1 MTRLLYRMLPLLL
14 WGALFASCKDDKYT
28 PVKDLFQ
35 PRMVLEEPEVEGN
48 SITLVWYKV
57 NDAVSYTVELYYDNY
72 YTDKFMGMD
81 TTEPFAFIDDIPYGT
96 TFYIRVR
103 CNAADAANNSQWT
116 YVNAATERR
125 PEFAQLLEDVSK
137 TEITEN
143 SATIHWDVDP
153 ANPVDSV
160 GVMPVMDETLPGVSR
175 YLTEEERASG
185 EAVIEGLEKNT
196 LYAVN
201 VYDTSKP
208 RKYDK
213 PYNEVMFRTAGPAA
227 ESIEVGFDDDLTALL
242 TANNDNAEIPEGTE
256 YFLPAG
262 SQYRLTAF
270 NIKKGFRLAGSTEGE
285 KPIVILDGWWN
296 IEPNSYIASLEFQN
310 IEFRQEVLNGY
321 FFNVNSS
328 YTVENL
334 SIVNCDFFGFGRGFF
349 RHQGANSKRIMNFE
363 MEGCWINNCGW
374 QTGAYGTFHL
384 GSNDDSGNS
393 YDVID
398 RAVFRNCTFS
408 NDTDGTND
416 GYGWGNVF
424 YAPNM
429 SQPIHLE
436 FKNITVYNFCRNNR
450 LISIETAVGSELVV
464 EGMVI
469 ASPCGDFSS
478 LGANTL
484 TTFDNNYVTSDYT
497 LGGSKLNA
505 TELPQSAAEL
515 FADPANGD
523 LTITDPSCPIAVN
536 RAGDTRWIP

>member
-1 MTRLLYRMLPLLL
+1 MPPAPQPPALARGNRGLLGTSARA
-14 WGALFASCKDDKYT
+14 GRAGQAAGD
-28 PVKDLFQ
+28 
-35 PRMVLEEPEVEGN
+35 
-48 SITLVWYKV
+48 
-57 NDAVSYTVELYYDNY
+57 
-72 YTDKFMGMD
+72 
-81 TTEPFAFIDDIPYGT
+81 PFAG
-96 TFYIRVR
+96 R
-103 CNAADAANNSQWT
+103 
-116 YVNAATERR
+116 
-125 PEFAQLLEDVSK
+125 
-137 TEITEN
+137 
-143 SATIHWDVDP
+143 HGG
-153 ANPVDSV
+153 V
-160 GVMPVMDETLPGVSR
+160 GG
-175 YLTEEERASG
+175 
-185 EAVIEGLEKNT
+185 
-196 LYAVN
+196 
-201 VYDTSKP
+201 
-208 RKYDK
+208 
-213 PYNEVMFRTAGPAA
+213 
-227 ESIEVGFDDDLTALL
+227 
-242 TANNDNAEIPEGTE
+242 
-256 YFLPAG
+256 
-262 SQYRLTAF
+262 
-270 NIKKGFRLAGSTEGE
+270 KGFRLAGSTEGE